1 MDMNTSL
8 FLLGETGH
16 DATLWILLALSVV
29 SVSIIIERYITYKEL
44 RKNSDVVASRIKEVL
59 RTNDTDRIETVADD
73 WSSLEGRA
81 LNYGLRHIKENGEV
95 GLDEMFD
102 MYRKT
107 EKPRLEKNLSFLATV
122 GSNAP
127 FIGLL
132 GTVLGIMHAFRALS
146 DAEGDPSVV
155 MSGISEALVATAAGL
170 MVALP
175 AVIAFNYFKK
185 QQVSVLTNLDSLRDL
200 LMGYA
205 KTNKRKS

>member
-1 MDMNTSL
+1 MDVNTSL
-8 FLLGETGH
+8 FMIGQTGH
-16 DATLWILLALSVV
+16 EATLWILLALSVV
-29 SVSIIIERYITYKEL
+29 SVSIIIERFITYKEL
-44 RKNSDVVASRIKEVL
+44 KKNSDQVATRIKEILV
-59 RTNDTDRIETVADD
+59 TNDKERIETISED

-146 DAEGDPSVV
+146 DAQGDPSVV
-155 MSGISEALVATAAGL
+155 MTGISEALIATAAGL
-170 MVALP
+170 FVALP

-185 QQVSVLTNLDSLRDL
+185 QQISVLTNLDSLRDL

-205 KTNKRKS
+205 KTKRN